1 MSIQSRAL
9 IFLSGFFLI
18 FRFEVAGLEL
28 SERSVA
34 PSGQFVIYGA
44 DTAFRGSISA
54 LAERTKAELLA
65 ILKRSDTWKI
75 PIVIN
80 LQSRTANMPDIPAA
94 KFRFS
99 ETETGMTLRLELAI
113 VPERHPAA
121 IERDLARVILLEM
134 IYRNPTGIASGDAYV
149 DPPNWLVDGFLASSA
164 LNPDRS
170 QLAFTLSLPQRV
182 MSLHEFLEHR
192 RELLDSAGR
201 ELYRAYSFVLLQLLA
216 ESSGGRGCLNR
227 YIDYLAFASN
237 DPLADLQAA
246 FPAIRDFETA
256 WKVKIAE
263 VRHSRDNDLLT
274 FSQTDAKL
282 TEILETKFPPADG
295 RGEMVSLDSFS
306 RVKPTP
312 AQLLA
317 FQRFGQELLLLA
329 THAHPVLRPVVQDY
343 QQIAGEL
350 ALGKNRPVAA
360 RLSEL
365 KTLRAKLC
373 ARMSDIDDYMNWFE
387 GVKLQTRSGFFDD
400 YLKAADMGDQ
410 RAKRQDPLSVYLDA
424 VEQEF

>member
-1 MSIQSRAL
+1 
-9 IFLSGFFLI
+9 
-18 FRFEVAGLEL
+18 
-28 SERSVA
+28 
-34 PSGQFVIYGA
+34 
-44 DTAFRGSISA
+44 
-54 LAERTKAELLA
+54 
-65 ILKRSDTWKI
+65 
-75 PIVIN
+75 
-80 LQSRTANMPDIPAA
+80 MPDTPAA
-94 KFRFS
+94 RFRFS
-99 ETETGMTLRLELAI
+99 ETEAGMKLRLELAI
-113 VPERHPAA
+113 LSELHPAA

-149 DPPNWLVDGFLASSA
+149 DPPNWLVDGLLASSA

-170 QLAFTLSLPQRV
+170 RLAVTLSVPQRV
-182 MSLHEFLEHR
+182 MSLHEFLEQR
-192 RELLDSAGR
+192 RELLDSGGR
-201 ELYRAYSFVLLQLLA
+201 ELYRAYSFVLVQLLA

-227 YIDYLAFASN
+227 YIDHLAFASN

-274 FSQTDAKL
+274 FSQTDAEL
-282 TEILETKFPPADG
+282 TQILEAKFPPVDG
-295 RGEMVSLDSFS
+295 RGKMVSLDSFS

-312 AQLLA
+312 AQRLA

-387 GVKLQTRSGFFDD
+387 AVKLQTRSGFFDD